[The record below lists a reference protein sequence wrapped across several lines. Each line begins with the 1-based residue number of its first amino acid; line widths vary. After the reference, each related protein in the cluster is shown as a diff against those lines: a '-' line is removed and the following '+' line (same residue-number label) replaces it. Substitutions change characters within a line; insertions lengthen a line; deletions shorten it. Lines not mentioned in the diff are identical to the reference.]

1 MPTTGE
7 LKVELVEHRRR
18 LNTNDDDHARI
29 YKSVDAIKNRPPV
42 WASLLIAAL
51 VGVVGALLRGAFAG

>member
-7 LKVELVEHRRR
+7 IAVEVGEHSRR
-18 LNTNDDDHARI
+18 LNENDKDHARI

-51 VGVVGALLRGAFAG
+51 VGVVSALLRGAFTG